1 MQSLILKWGIA
12 AAIVLALLYAPYRY
26 GVHETNE
33 KRDSQ
38 DNAALAKANEKVAEA
53 ERKARETERK
63 SAETIAAIEARLSQE
78 NQSAQAEDQRTIDQL
93 RTDNLRLRKRFSCS
107 STGAASVSTPSTG
120 TGSSDAGAA
129 SGLQRADAEF
139 LIRLAGRADAVA
151 RQLKACQ
158 SILQS
163 DRKGQ

>member
-1 MQSLILKWGIA
+1 LNTLLLKWGIA
-12 AAIVLALLYAPYRY
+12 AAIILGCLFGAYRH
-26 GVHETNE
+26 GVNVTNAA
-33 KRDSQ
+33 RDSQ
-38 DNAALAKANEKVAEA
+38 DNEKLAQAEAKVAKA

-107 STGAASVSTPSTG
+107 STGASSVPKTGASSS
-120 TGSSDAGAA
+120 SSDAGAA
-129 SGLQRADAEF
+129 SGLQRPDAEF